1 MSILA
6 WGRAMNHLTVLTL
19 AFFAFASVC
28 SAGGQTQKD
37 DGIYHGFDDF
47 KPSRGKSTVKDDFS
61 DIRNGDCDSG
71 SAKGKKTK
79 GKAFATRGVSHFV
92 PVALLRGQYCQALA
106 PAGWGIA
113 EQDPQGRFMTLAST
127 NGRMRASYAIVGLN
141 SGGGLMYARPSGGD
155 PVTQA
160 MTLSSL
166 IAGQQV
172 RGISR
177 QAFLGAS
184 LINFRG
190 LSEQG
195 YVLFRTYPV
204 PGDPYSYVLSTHI
217 AVGPT
222 QKEEGIAGAVASTIR
237 CVAQFHAPAG
247 GYAQVQPRSSSRAT
261 GTSSRCKAGDC
272 DDGDLAGTYNVQ
284 LGTGYVHS
292 ETGQN
297 FLVDPATDYN
307 ATGPEGPGYYRQV
320 GNSFEKL
327 TPGWE

>member
-1 MSILA
+1 MKRPALLA
-6 WGRAMNHLTVLTL
+6 MLLVAL
-19 AFFAFASVC
+19 AALGSAS
-28 SAGGQTQKD
+28 GQGKKS
-37 DGIYHGFDDF
+37 DGIYTGFDDF
-47 KPSRGKSTVKDDFS
+47 KTSKDKSVVRDAFS
-61 DIRNGDCDSG
+61 DVRNGDFDPG
-71 SAKGKKTK
+71 PATGKKAK
-79 GKAFATRGVSHFV
+79 GKAFAMRGASHFI

-106 PAGWGIA
+106 PAGWAIA

-127 NGRMRASYAIVGLN
+127 DGRMRASYTIVGIN
-141 SGGGLMYARPSGGD
+141 SGGALMYVRPTGGD

-166 IAGQQV
+166 VAGQQV

-177 QAFLGAS
+177 QGFMGAS

-190 LSEQG
+190 ASEQG

-204 PGDPYSYVLSTHI
+204 FGDPYSYVLSTHI

-222 QKEEGIAGAVASTIR
+222 QREEGIAGAVASTIT

-247 GYAQVQPRSSSRAT
+247 GYAQVQPQSSSQAT
-261 GTSSRCKAGDC
+261 GTSSRCQAGNC

-292 ETGQN
+292 DTGQN
-297 FLVDPATDYN
+297 FLVDPATDYH
-307 ATGPEGPGYYRQV
+307 ATGPDGPGYYRQV
-320 GNSFEKL
+320 GNSYEKL
-327 TPGWE
+327 SPGWE